1 MQHIGQSTAI
11 LKTNQIESLDIDK
24 NDNLW
29 IGTKDNRLLY
39 YQTGLKKME
48 ELANSALF
56 GKNQLLDI
64 VCLDN
69 TVWLSSTRNIF
80 KINALNKDILE
91 FTSTDSLQV
100 NMFSKR
106 AFTIDKK
113 SNSVY
118 FGGYKGMVRL
128 DDNSNIPNYKAK
140 VQVTDIKI
148 NNKSMSWNPIKK
160 NLISINRY

>member
-1 MQHIGQSTAI
+1 
-11 LKTNQIESLDIDK
+11 
-24 NDNLW
+24 
-29 IGTKDNRLLY
+29 
-39 YQTGLKKME
+39 ME

-106 AFTIDKK
+106 AFTIDKNQTR
-113 SNSVY
+113 STLEDITEW
-118 FGGYKGMVRL
+118 L
-128 DDNSNIPNYKAK
+128 DWMIIAISQI
-140 VQVTDIKI
+140 IKL
-148 NNKSMSWNPIKK
+148 KFK
-160 NLISINRY
+160 